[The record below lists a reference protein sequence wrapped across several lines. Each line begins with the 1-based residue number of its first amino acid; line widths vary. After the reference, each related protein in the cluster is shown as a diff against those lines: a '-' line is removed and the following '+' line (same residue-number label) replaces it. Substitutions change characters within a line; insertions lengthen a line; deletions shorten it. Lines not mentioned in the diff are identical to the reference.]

1 MKMPSKEDKVLLE
14 EMVVRERNMKRRR
27 DISGLMLHKLRLFKR
42 RLVAFLTVIS
52 SGLLLGFYSTFE
64 QFKSMSIVSVI
75 EVNVLVAAILVLF
88 TSYFWQLMLKY
99 WPLKN
104 LISWYKTRLRTMY
117 AGPLLASKRW
127 LQFYYKGRDISP
139 YIPQILYYLQN
150 ESALKT
156 VDEVLAFIDG
166 ETPSEVKEHN
176 VLDKFRRFIGETNQM
191 VLSTATADGIPSS
204 RQMRFIVSPEKSN
217 VWYFGSAPETPKI
230 AELDL
235 GKAAINTI
243 PTSTGMTI
251 ASNKLSIKRSKYKL
265 SDLADLYRIQV
276 PGFMDG
282 LLEADIDNEIIYEIV
297 IESARLDTWTQHDQ
311 VKF

>member
-1 MKMPSKEDKVLLE
+1 MISKEDKRLLD
-14 EMVVRERNMKRRR
+14 EMVVRERNMKKRR

-42 RLVAFLTVIS
+42 RLVVFLTVLSTGI
-52 SGLLLGFYSTFE
+52 LLGLYMTFE
-64 QFKSMSIVSVI
+64 PFKMLSVVSII
-75 EVNVLVAAILVLF
+75 EVNVLVAAILFLF
-88 TSYFWQLMLKY
+88 TSYFWQIMLKH
-99 WPLKN
+99 WPLKH
-104 LISWYKTRLRTMY
+104 LISWYKTKLRVTY

-127 LQFYYKGRDISP
+127 LQFYYKDRDISP

-150 ESALKT
+150 ESKLKT
-156 VDEVLAFIDG
+156 VDEVLAFIDEG
-166 ETPSEVKEHN
+166 APSEVEEHN

-191 VLSTATADGIPSS
+191 VLSTASADGMPAS
-204 RQMRFIVSPEKSN
+204 RQMRFIVSPDKSN

-251 ASNKLSIKRSKYKL
+251 ASNRLSVKRSKYKL
-265 SDLADLYRIQV
+265 ADLAELYRVQV

-282 LLEADIDNEIIYEIV
+282 LLEEDIEDEIIYEIV
-297 IESARLDTWTQHDQ
+297 IKSARLDTWTQHDQ

>member
-1 MKMPSKEDKVLLE
+1 MISKEDKRLLD
-14 EMVVRERNMKRRR
+14 EMVVRERNMKKRR

-42 RLVAFLTVIS
+42 RLIMFLTVLSTGI
-52 SGLLLGFYSTFE
+52 LLGLYMTFE
-64 QFKSMSIVSVI
+64 PFKMLSVVSII
-75 EVNVLVAAILVLF
+75 EVNVLVAAILFLF
-88 TSYFWQLMLKY
+88 TSYFWQVMLKR
-99 WPLKN
+99 WPLKH
-104 LISWYKTRLRTMY
+104 LISWYKTKLRVTY

-127 LQFYYKGRDISP
+127 LQFYYKDRDISP

-150 ESALKT
+150 ESKLKT
-156 VDEVLAFIDG
+156 VDEVLAFIDEG
-166 ETPSEVKEHN
+166 APSEVEEHN

-191 VLSTATADGIPSS
+191 VLSTVSADGMPAS
-204 RQMRFIVSPEKSN
+204 RQMRFIVSPDKAN

-251 ASNKLSIKRSKYKL
+251 ASNRLSVKRSKYKL
-265 SDLADLYRIQV
+265 SDLAELYRVQV

-282 LLEADIDNEIIYEIV
+282 LLEEDIEDEIIYEIV
-297 IESARLDTWTQHDQ
+297 IKSARLDTWTQHDQ

>member
-1 MKMPSKEDKVLLE
+1 MISKEDKRLLD
-14 EMVVRERNMKRRR
+14 EMVVRERNMKKRR

-42 RLVAFLTVIS
+42 RLVAFLTVLSTGI
-52 SGLLLGFYSTFE
+52 LLGLYMTFE
-64 QFKSMSIVSVI
+64 PFKMLSVVSII
-75 EVNVLVAAILVLF
+75 EVNVLVAAILFLF
-88 TSYFWQLMLKY
+88 TSYFWQIMLKH
-99 WPLKN
+99 WPLKH
-104 LISWYKTRLRTMY
+104 LISWYKIKLRVTY

-127 LQFYYKGRDISP
+127 LQFYYKDRDISP

-150 ESALKT
+150 ESKLKT
-156 VDEVLAFIDG
+156 VDEVLAFIDEG
-166 ETPSEVKEHN
+166 TPSDVEEHN

-191 VLSTATADGIPSS
+191 VLSTASADGMPAS
-204 RQMRFIVSPEKSN
+204 RQMRFIVSPDKSN

-251 ASNKLSIKRSKYKL
+251 ASNRLSVKRSKYKL
-265 SDLADLYRIQV
+265 EDLAELYRAQV

-282 LLEADIDNEIIYEIV
+282 LLEEDIENEIIYEIV
-297 IESARLDTWTQHDQ
+297 IKSARLDTWTQHDQ